1 MITKKGDYFIC
12 NAHKKYA
19 KLIDRKLAFRD
30 VLEEAHWYCSTNQM
44 FQTWAKVRTLRGIK
58 VTKQRF
64 EELESM
70 VKNEGK
76 EITELL

>member
-19 KLIDRKLAFRD
+19 KLINRKLTIRNI
-30 VLEEAHWYCSTNQM
+30 LTEAHWYCSTNQM

>member
-1 MITKKGDYFIC
+1 
-12 NAHKKYA
+12 
-19 KLIDRKLAFRD
+19 
-30 VLEEAHWYCSTNQM
+30 M

-64 EELESM
+64 EELEAM